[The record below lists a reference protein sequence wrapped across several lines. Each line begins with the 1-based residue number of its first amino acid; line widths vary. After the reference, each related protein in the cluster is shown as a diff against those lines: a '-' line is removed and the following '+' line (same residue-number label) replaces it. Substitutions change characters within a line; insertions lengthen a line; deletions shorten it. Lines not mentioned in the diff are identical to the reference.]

1 MKLGL
6 FLKGELMIEYP
17 INSDIYDEALK
28 DAKEAFEETGII
40 HELKFFQD

>member
-17 INSDIYDEALK
+17 INADFYEEALQ
-28 DAKEAFEETGII
+28 DAKEAFDETGII
-40 HELKFFQD
+40 HELKFYRD